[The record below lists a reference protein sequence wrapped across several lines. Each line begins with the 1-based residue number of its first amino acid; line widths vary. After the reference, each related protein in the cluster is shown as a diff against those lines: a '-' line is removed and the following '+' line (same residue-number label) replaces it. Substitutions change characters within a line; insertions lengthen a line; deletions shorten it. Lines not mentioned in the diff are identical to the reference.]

1 MQVYQLT
8 YGDSDAYEY
17 RESEMVGLF
26 SSEELAKE
34 RIVADALSGTAV
46 TGATITPLVVTGEP
60 ANAEVRVPVKPLR
73 GLAEELLNNDRT
85 YTAAAAGTM
94 LHNLI
99 TTLVDADR
107 QS

>member
-1 MQVYQLT
+1 MRVYLLT
-8 YGDSDAYEY
+8 YGDTTEY
-17 RESEMVGLF
+17 QESESGGLF
-26 SSEELAKE
+26 ATDDLAKE
-34 RIVADALSGTAV
+34 QIVKDALGGKTIR
-46 TGATITPLVVTGEP
+46 GATITPMLVTGSVLD
-60 ANAEVRVPVKPLR
+60 NEVRVPVKPLR
-73 GLAEELLNNDRT
+73 GLAEELLINDST